1 MKIQTKITLFFF
13 IIATVGLMLLNAS
26 IFYFVSEFSFEDFFK
41 RLEARVNLAAEIKIN
56 PDSKS
61 AAYQEVRSKY
71 LEKLEQEKD
80 YIIPVNHLKDNTFIK
95 PLPLPDQFY
104 QSIIKVGKARYNEN
118 NHFYVGAFFK
128 KDNASYIVIVAAED
142 PYGFK
147 ELEQLKKVLLII
159 FFISIVLTY
168 IAGKIFSWYI
178 IQPVTTIINRVK
190 TITANNL
197 NSRLTELK
205 GKDEI
210 AELVLT
216 FNNMLTRL
224 ETSFETQNNF
234 VSNASHELRTPL
246 TIITSEAEILLNSTQ
261 LEPNHQEAV
270 KTIFAEAEKLGHI
283 LSSLLGLA
291 QTGFNGKKQ
300 NWESIRI
307 DELVVSV
314 AEAVKKI
321 ESESKINLDFS
332 GLPDNESMMYTEG
345 NLNLLQLA
353 ISNIVLNACKYSNN
367 SPVVIRVSSAGN
379 RITIAVSDQGIGIP
393 EEDQSHIFEPFFR
406 ASNTTDFQGYGIGL
420 PLTLNIIRL
429 HKGTIGIRSE
439 EQVGTE
445 IQILLPIQQL
455 GTTEVSL

>member
-246 TIITSEAEILLNSTQ
+246 TIITSEAEILLNSTK
-261 LEPNHQEAV
+261 LEPNHQAAV

-307 DELVVSV
+307 DELVISV

-321 ESESKINLDFS
+321 ESESNINLDFS

-367 SPVVIRVSSAGN
+367 SPVVIRVSATGN
-379 RITIAVSDQGIGIP
+379 RITIAVTDQGIGIP

-455 GTTEVSL
+455 GAAEVSL